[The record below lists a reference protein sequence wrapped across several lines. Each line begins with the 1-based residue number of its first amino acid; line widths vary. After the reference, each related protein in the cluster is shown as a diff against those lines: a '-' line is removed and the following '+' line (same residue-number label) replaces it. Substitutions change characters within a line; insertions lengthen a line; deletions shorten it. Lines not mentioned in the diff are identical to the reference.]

1 MPVVPSRSESRRGL
15 LAALAAYTLW
25 GILPLYFVLLA
36 GINPFEIV
44 AWRIVLTLVFCAIL
58 ITAMRQWDEVARV
71 LRDRRLLGRLALAG
85 VVIYINWQTYVVA
98 STSGHVLD
106 ASLGY
111 FINPV
116 VTILLAVL
124 LLGERLGLV
133 QWLALGA
140 TVVAFG
146 IIAFGYGTFPW
157 VALVLAL
164 SFGYYGFV
172 KKDVGG
178 RVSALPGLFV
188 ETLVLTPVALG
199 ILGVLG
205 ATRGLD
211 AFTAEPA
218 ELALLACAGIAT
230 AIPLL
235 LFAASA
241 RRISLTALG
250 FTQYL
255 APSIMFALGWLVLG
269 EHIPVARWIGF
280 AVVWAAL
287 LVLSVETL
295 RGARRSRHSGP
306 DGDAAS
312 EPGPGG

>member
-1 MPVVPSRSESRRGL
+1 MPVVSPRGESQRGL

-25 GILPLYFVLLA
+25 GFLPLYFVLLV
-36 GINPFEIV
+36 GIDAFEIV
-44 AWRIVLTLVFCAIL
+44 AWRILLTLVFCAIL
-58 ITAMRQWDEVARV
+58 ITALRQWGEVGRV
-71 LRDRRLLGRLALAG
+71 LRDRRLLGRLTLAG
-85 VVIYINWQTYVVA
+85 AVIYVNWQTYVLA

-124 LLGERLGLV
+124 LLGERLGRV
-133 QWLALGA
+133 QWIALGA
-140 TVVAFG
+140 TVVAFV
-146 IIAFGYGTFPW
+146 IIAVGYGTFPW

-178 RVSALPGLFV
+178 RVGALPGLFV
-188 ETLVLTPVALG
+188 ETLVLTPIALVV
-199 ILGVLG
+199 LAVLG

-211 AFTAEPA
+211 ALSAPPA
-218 ELALLACAGIAT
+218 EMWILSGAGIAT
-230 AIPLL
+230 AVPLL

-250 FTQYL
+250 FAQYL
-255 APSIMFALGWLVLG
+255 APSIMFLVGWLVLG

-280 AVVWAAL
+280 AVVWGAL
-287 LVLSVETL
+287 IVLSVETL
-295 RGARRSRHSGP
+295 RANRRKR
-306 DGDAAS
+306 
-312 EPGPGG
+312 